1 MFRKADG
8 LPEAGVLWTGQ
19 GPNDEAGRPLI
30 ESPAETACG
39 TGGFDVCL
47 QAVAAGFRETVRVK
61 KRMKRIGKPDWP
73 TIGIYGGNGNR

>member
-8 LPEAGVLWTGQ
+8 LPETGVSGTGQ

-30 ESPAETACG
+30 KSPVETACG

-47 QAVAAGFRETVRVK
+47 QAVAAGFRETGSGKICQARE
-61 KRMKRIGKPDWP
+61 KRYTGSHRRTLM
-73 TIGIYGGNGNR
+73 TFA